1 MTIPPPPTVKLRT
14 SRWRSRRLWLGV
26 LLTVPLAGIGLYV
39 ALSFFPADRL
49 RSAVAEAD
57 RLDPGWRI
65 QDLEAARKRIADDQ
79 NAALV
84 LIHARTLLP
93 KRWPSYESLGSQSP
107 YSREESER
115 LKRVLS
121 EEAPPQELLPADAV
135 AALRQEVQAARAC
148 LDESKRVLMLSR
160 GRNPLIYDKY
170 WFNANLDDSQ
180 RLRYTA
186 RVVQLEALLQIQEND
201 WHGSLE
207 SARAIMHMASATGD
221 EPFLVS
227 MLIRMAIRRTALRT
241 IERTLAQGE
250 PAPSTLATL
259 QEFWQEESKFPL
271 YLTGIRG
278 MRGTNYALMDA
289 VKNRTITLTGL
300 QNELDLMRFPKWT
313 KEYIS
318 LVELYYLDALQT
330 HVQATVLEFQNRQ
343 VEVAKLPPEEQVK
356 QWPALAAA
364 QPQLPWI
371 GRILTEGSV
380 RVADAFVAHLA
391 QVRCLIVA
399 LAAER
404 YRQARGRWPV
414 ELGDMVPEFLP
425 APLLDPFTAKPLIMR
440 RTSDGLI
447 IYSVSLDGEDNGG
460 NLAPNYRARD
470 SDIGVQLWDPAKRR
484 QPARQ
489 AEPNK

>member
-1 MTIPPPPTVKLRT
+1 
-14 SRWRSRRLWLGV
+14 LWLGV
-26 LLTVPLAGIGLYV
+26 LLIAPLAGAGIYI
-39 ALSFFPADRL
+39 ALSFFRADRL

-65 QDLEAARKRIADDQ
+65 QDLEAARKPVADDQ

-84 LIHARTLLP
+84 LIHSRTLLP
-93 KRWPSYESLGSQSP
+93 KRWPSYESPGSQSP

-115 LKRVLS
+115 LKRMLS

-135 AALRQEVQAARAC
+135 AALRQEVQAARAY
-148 LDESKRVLMLSR
+148 LDESRRVLKLSR
-160 GRNPLIYDKY
+160 GRNPLIYDKNWY
-170 WFNANLDDSQ
+170 DANLDASQ

-186 RVVQLEALLQIQEND
+186 QVFRLEAMLQIQEND
-201 WHGSLE
+201 LPGSLE
-207 SARAIMHMASATGD
+207 SARAIMHIARVTGD

-250 PAPSTLATL
+250 PAPSTLAAL
-259 QEFWQEESKFPL
+259 QQAWQEESEFPL

-278 MRGTNYALMDA
+278 MRGTSYALIAA
-289 VKNRTITLTGL
+289 VKNRSITLVEL

-318 LVELYYLDALQT
+318 LAELYYLEPLQT
-330 HVQATVLEFQNRQ
+330 HVQATVLQFQNWQ

-364 QPQLPWI
+364 QQQLPWI
-371 GRILTEGSV
+371 GRMLTEASL

-404 YRQARGRWPV
+404 YRQAHGRWPV
-414 ELGDMVPEFLP
+414 ELEDMVPEFLS

-460 NLAPNYRARD
+460 NLVPNYRAPG
-470 SDIGVQLWDPAKRR
+470 SDVGVRLWDPAKRR
-484 QPARQ
+484 QPAGQ
-489 AEPNK
+489 SEPNE